1 MRIGSVEFEKQG
13 RVAIVTLDEPAKLN
27 AISMGIR
34 EGVIESLA
42 RIQAD
47 DEIRVGILTGRG
59 DKAFCAG
66 ADISTFP
73 ATPEQARSFIAD
85 VLPVLEAPE
94 RCRKP
99 LIAAVNGVA
108 FGGGFDEIHHVVHL
122 GDQPVDVVAV
132 ERRDERGV

>member
-1 MRIGSVEFEKQG
+1 MRIGSVEFEQQG
-13 RVAIVTLDEPAKLN
+13 RVAIVTLDEPTKLN

-85 VLPVLEAPE
+85 VLPVLEAGGWAVHVPHDLTWALEHAEAPVHHPRFFHAADLGALPGIIDAIE
-94 RCRKP
+94 RM
-99 LIAAVNGVA
+99 
-108 FGGGFDEIHHVVHL
+108 
-122 GDQPVDVVAV
+122 
-132 ERRDERGV
+132 